1 MMTPPDDDNFG
12 KMAMSPSRPKS
23 VLADFAMDTV
33 PASQH
38 KTANHR
44 IAKATAAVALG
55 SASLLA
61 AHAALPPAVPGVGI
75 GVARAG
81 TFLSLIHI

>member
-23 VLADFAMDTV
+23 VLADFAMDTI
-33 PASQH
+33 PASQR

-61 AHAALPPAVPGVGI
+61 AHAA
-75 GVARAG
+75 
-81 TFLSLIHI
+81 